1 MRLNDLYVFPNKNKQ
16 MFIEICNFE
25 KGCFQTPKIAEN
37 FGVIDPVTGYTNI
50 SLRLKSGERKSFKLH
65 RAVWMAKHGE
75 IPKGMHILHLDSD
88 KRNCALSNLQVGT
101 PSENNLMKQCFGT
114 TDIPN
119 TKVPVIAISEDKT
132 QLFFESISEAARKLN
147 LTSATIGKIL
157 DKREKNKYYKNTY
170 TPEGKKFTFVKH
182 EVHKTTVCEAK

>member
-1 MRLNDLYVFPNKNKQ
+1 
-16 MFIEICNFE
+16 MFIEKCNLE
-25 KGCFQTPKIAEN
+25 KGCFQTPRIAEN
-37 FGVIDPVTGYTNI
+37 YGSVDSVTGYSNI
-50 SLRLKSGERKSFKLH
+50 SLRLKSGERKHLKLH
-65 RAVWMAKHGE
+65 RAVWMAKNGE
-75 IPKGMHILHLDSD
+75 IPKGMQILHLDSN
-88 KRNCALSNLQVGT
+88 KLNCSLSNLKLGT

-170 TPEGKKFTFVKH
+170 SPEGKKFTFVKH
-182 EVHKTTVCEAK
+182 EVPKTDVCEAK